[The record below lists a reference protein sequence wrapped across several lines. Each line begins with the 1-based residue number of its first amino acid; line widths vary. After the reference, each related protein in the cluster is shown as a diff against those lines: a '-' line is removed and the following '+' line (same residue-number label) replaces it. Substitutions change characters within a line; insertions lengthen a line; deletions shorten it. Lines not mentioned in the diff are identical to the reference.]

1 MFDDCLFDDMP
12 RLETPRL
19 ILRRLEMRDAPDLFD
34 YSRDPQ
40 VAKHVLWDA
49 QTSVSEARAYVRYM
63 LRRYRAGEPASW
75 GIEFKENHRLIGTIG
90 FMWINRDHHSAEVG
104 YSLARD
110 YWNRGI
116 MSEALVAVLDEGFL
130 NLGLHRIEAQH
141 EVDNPASG
149 RVMAKCG
156 MLYEGCV
163 RGRLYNKGRYVDVA
177 LYAILREDYLRR
189 NGLHAPVLPPL
200 R

>member
-75 GIEFKENHRLIGTIG
+75 GIEEKETERVVGTIG
-90 FMWINRDHHSAEVG
+90 YMWYQRDNNACEVG
-104 YSLARD
+104 YSLARRR
-110 YWNRGI
+110 WNRGY
-116 MSEALVAVLDEGFL
+116 MTEALAEVLRFSFEE
-130 NLGLHRIEAQH
+130 LGVHRVEAQH
-141 EVDNPASG
+141 EVENAASG
-149 RVMAKCG
+149 AVMRKCG
-156 MLYEGCV
+156 MRKEGTL
-163 RGRLYNKGRYVDVA
+163 RGRLYNKGRYVDVD
-177 LYAILREDYLRR
+177 LYAMLREDYARWKR
-189 NGLHAPVLPPL
+189 TEK
-200 R
+200 

>member
-75 GIEFKENHRLIGTIG
+75 GIEEKETGRVVGTIG
-90 FMWINRDHHSAEVG
+90 YMWYQRDNNACEVG
-104 YSLARD
+104 YSLARRR
-110 YWNRGI
+110 WNRGY
-116 MSEALVAVLDEGFL
+116 MTEALAEVLRFSFEE
-130 NLGLHRIEAQH
+130 LGVHRVEAQH
-141 EVDNPASG
+141 EVENAASG
-149 RVMAKCG
+149 AVMRKCG
-156 MLYEGCV
+156 MRKEGTL
-163 RGRLYNKGRYVDVA
+163 RGRLYNKGRYVDVD
-177 LYAILREDYLRR
+177 LYAMLREDYARWSR
-189 NGLHAPVLPPL
+189 TEK
-200 R
+200 

>member
-75 GIEFKENHRLIGTIG
+75 GIEEKETGRVVGTIG
-90 FMWINRDHHSAEVG
+90 YMWYQRDNNACEVG
-104 YSLARD
+104 YSLARRR
-110 YWNRGI
+110 WNRGY
-116 MSEALVAVLDEGFL
+116 MTEALAEVLLFSFEE
-130 NLGLHRIEAQH
+130 LGVHRVEAQH
-141 EVDNPASG
+141 EVENAASG
-149 RVMAKCG
+149 AVMRKCG
-156 MLYEGCV
+156 MRKEGTL
-163 RGRLYNKGRYVDVA
+163 RGRLYNKGRYVDVD
-177 LYAILREDYLRR
+177 LYAMLREDYARWAR
-189 NGLHAPVLPPL
+189 TEK
-200 R
+200 

>member
-1 MFDDCLFDDMP
+1 MRLP

-75 GIEFKENHRLIGTIG
+75 GIEEKETGRVVGTIG
-90 FMWINRDHHSAEVG
+90 YMWYQRDNNACEVG
-104 YSLARD
+104 YSLARRR
-110 YWNRGI
+110 WNRGY
-116 MSEALVAVLDEGFL
+116 MTEALAEVLRFSFEE
-130 NLGLHRIEAQH
+130 LGVHRVEAQH
-141 EVDNPASG
+141 EVENAASG
-149 RVMAKCG
+149 AVMRKCG
-156 MLYEGCV
+156 MRKEGTL
-163 RGRLYNKGRYVDVA
+163 RGRLYNKGRYVDVD
-177 LYAILREDYLRR
+177 LYAMLREDYARWAR
-189 NGLHAPVLPPL
+189 TEK
-200 R
+200 

>member
-75 GIEFKENHRLIGTIG
+75 GIEEKETGRVVGTIG
-90 FMWINRDHHSAEVG
+90 YMWYQQDNNACEVG
-104 YSLARD
+104 YSLARRR
-110 YWNRGI
+110 WNRGY
-116 MSEALVAVLDEGFL
+116 MTEALAEVLRFSFEE
-130 NLGLHRIEAQH
+130 LGVHRVEAQH
-141 EVDNPASG
+141 EVENAASG
-149 RVMAKCG
+149 AVMRKCG
-156 MLYEGCV
+156 MRKEGTL
-163 RGRLYNKGRYVDVA
+163 RGRLYNKGRYVDVD
-177 LYAILREDYLRR
+177 LYAMLREDYARWKR
-189 NGLHAPVLPPL
+189 TEK
-200 R
+200 

>member
-19 ILRRLEMRDAPDLFD
+19 ILRRLEIRDAPDLFD

-75 GIEFKENHRLIGTIG
+75 GIEEKETGRVVGTIG
-90 FMWINRDHHSAEVG
+90 YMWYQRDNNACEVG
-104 YSLARD
+104 YSLARRR
-110 YWNRGI
+110 WNRGY
-116 MSEALVAVLDEGFL
+116 MTEALAEVLRFSFEE
-130 NLGLHRIEAQH
+130 LGVHRVEAQH
-141 EVDNPASG
+141 EVENAASG
-149 RVMAKCG
+149 AVMRKCG
-156 MLYEGCV
+156 MRKEGTL
-163 RGRLYNKGRYVDVA
+163 RGRLYNKGRYVDVD
-177 LYAILREDYLRR
+177 LYAMLREDYARWKR
-189 NGLHAPVLPPL
+189 EEK
-200 R
+200 

>member
-75 GIEFKENHRLIGTIG
+75 GIEEKETGRVVGTIG
-90 FMWINRDHHSAEVG
+90 YMWYQRDNNACEVG
-104 YSLARD
+104 YSLARWL
-110 YWNRGI
+110 WNGGY
-116 MSEALVAVLDEGFL
+116 MTEALRRVIDYTFDAMDI
-130 NLGLHRIEAQH
+130 NRIEAQH
-141 EVDNPASG
+141 ELDNPASG
-149 RVMAKCG
+149 RVMEKCG
-156 MLYEGCV
+156 MTREGV
-163 RGRLYNKGRYVDVA
+163 LRQRLYNKGKYVDVA
-177 LYAILREDYLRR
+177 LYAILRSDLRPALIKE
-189 NGLHAPVLPPL
+189 NYD
-200 R
+200 

>member
-75 GIEFKENHRLIGTIG
+75 GIEEKETGRVVGTIG
-90 FMWINRDHHSAEVG
+90 YMWYQRDNNACEVG
-104 YSLARD
+104 YSLARRR
-110 YWNRGI
+110 WNRGY
-116 MSEALVAVLDEGFL
+116 MTEALAEVLRFSFEE
-130 NLGLHRIEAQH
+130 LGVHRVEAQH
-141 EVDNPASG
+141 EVENGASG
-149 RVMAKCG
+149 AVMRKCG
-156 MLYEGCV
+156 MQKEGTL
-163 RGRLYNKGRYVDVA
+163 RGRLYNKGRYVDVD
-177 LYAILREDYLRR
+177 LYAMLREDYARWKR
-189 NGLHAPVLPPL
+189 EEK
-200 R
+200 

>member
-75 GIEFKENHRLIGTIG
+75 GIEEKETGRVVGTIG
-90 FMWINRDHHSAEVG
+90 YMWYQRDNNACEVG
-104 YSLARD
+104 YSLARRR
-110 YWNRGI
+110 WNRGY
-116 MSEALVAVLDEGFL
+116 MTEAFAEVLRFSFEE
-130 NLGLHRIEAQH
+130 LGVHRVEAQH
-141 EVDNPASG
+141 EVENAASG
-149 RVMAKCG
+149 AVMRKCG
-156 MLYEGCV
+156 MRKEGTL
-163 RGRLYNKGRYVDVA
+163 RGRLYNKGRYVDVD
-177 LYAILREDYLRR
+177 LYAMLREDYARWAR
-189 NGLHAPVLPPL
+189 TEK
-200 R
+200 

>member
-63 LRRYRAGEPASW
+63 LRRYRTGEPASW
-75 GIEFKENHRLIGTIG
+75 GIEEKETGRVVGTIG
-90 FMWINRDHHSAEVG
+90 YMWYQRDNNACEVG
-104 YSLARD
+104 YSLARRR
-110 YWNRGI
+110 WNRGY
-116 MSEALVAVLDEGFL
+116 MTEALAEVLRFSFEE
-130 NLGLHRIEAQH
+130 LGVHRVEAQH
-141 EVDNPASG
+141 EVENAASG
-149 RVMAKCG
+149 AVMRKCG
-156 MLYEGCV
+156 MRKEGTL
-163 RGRLYNKGRYVDVA
+163 RGRLYNKGRYVDVD
-177 LYAILREDYLRR
+177 LYAMLREDYARWAR
-189 NGLHAPVLPPL
+189 TEK
-200 R
+200 

>member
-19 ILRRLEMRDAPDLFD
+19 ILRRLDMRDAPDLFD

-75 GIEFKENHRLIGTIG
+75 GIEEKETGRVVGTIG
-90 FMWINRDHHSAEVG
+90 YMWYQRDNNACEVG
-104 YSLARD
+104 YSLARRR
-110 YWNRGI
+110 WNRGY
-116 MSEALVAVLDEGFL
+116 MTEALAEVLRFSFEE
-130 NLGLHRIEAQH
+130 LGVHRVEAQH
-141 EVDNPASG
+141 EVENAASG
-149 RVMAKCG
+149 AVMRKCG
-156 MLYEGCV
+156 MRKEGTL
-163 RGRLYNKGRYVDVA
+163 RGRLYNKGRYVDVD
-177 LYAILREDYLRR
+177 LYAMLREDYARWAR
-189 NGLHAPVLPPL
+189 TEK
-200 R
+200 

>member
-75 GIEFKENHRLIGTIG
+75 GIEEKETGRVVGTIG
-90 FMWINRDHHSAEVG
+90 YMWYQRDNNACEVG
-104 YSLARD
+104 YSLARRR
-110 YWNRGI
+110 WNRGY
-116 MSEALVAVLDEGFL
+116 MTEALAEVLRFSFEE
-130 NLGLHRIEAQH
+130 LGVHRVEAQH
-141 EVDNPASG
+141 EVENAASG
-149 RVMAKCG
+149 AVMRKCG
-156 MLYEGCV
+156 MQKEGTL
-163 RGRLYNKGRYVDVA
+163 RGRLYNKGRYVDVD
-177 LYAILREDYLRR
+177 LYAMLREDYARWKR
-189 NGLHAPVLPPL
+189 EEK
-200 R
+200 

>member
-75 GIEFKENHRLIGTIG
+75 GIEEKETGRVVGTIG
-90 FMWINRDHHSAEVG
+90 YMWYPRDNTACEVG
-104 YSLARD
+104 YSLARRR
-110 YWNRGI
+110 WNRGYRT
-116 MSEALVAVLDEGFL
+116 EALAEVLRFSFEE
-130 NLGLHRIEAQH
+130 LGVHRVEAQH
-141 EVDNPASG
+141 EVENAASG
-149 RVMAKCG
+149 AVMRKCG
-156 MLYEGCV
+156 MRKEGTL
-163 RGRLYNKGRYVDVA
+163 RGRLYNKGRYVDVD
-177 LYAILREDYLRR
+177 LYAMLREDYARWAR
-189 NGLHAPVLPPL
+189 TEK
-200 R
+200 

>member
-75 GIEFKENHRLIGTIG
+75 GIEEKETGRVVGTIG
-90 FMWINRDHHSAEVG
+90 YMWYQRDNNACEVG
-104 YSLARD
+104 YSLARRR
-110 YWNRGI
+110 WNRGY
-116 MSEALVAVLDEGFL
+116 MTEALAEVLRFSFEE
-130 NLGLHRIEAQH
+130 LGVHRVEAQH
-141 EVDNPASG
+141 EVENAASG
-149 RVMAKCG
+149 AVMRKCG
-156 MLYEGCV
+156 MRKEGTL
-163 RGRLYNKGRYVDVA
+163 RGRLDNKGRYVDVD
-177 LYAILREDYLRR
+177 LYAMLREDYARWAR
-189 NGLHAPVLPPL
+189 TEK
-200 R
+200 